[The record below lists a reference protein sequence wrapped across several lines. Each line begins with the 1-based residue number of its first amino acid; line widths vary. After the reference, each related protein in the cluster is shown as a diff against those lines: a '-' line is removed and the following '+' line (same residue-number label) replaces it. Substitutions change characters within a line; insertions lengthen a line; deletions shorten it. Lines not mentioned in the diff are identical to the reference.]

1 MCFFKQKTAYE
12 MRISDW
18 SSDVCSSDLLDAVAP
33 TTPVV
38 LVRGGHSMFLNSAA
52 LHRFAIT
59 RDTPI
64 PAGGQISRDARQQ
77 LTGELIDTARDL
89 GKLPPPPALSAADH
103 IRTKYLLNRYGIT
116 PVPLPG
122 TQKQD

>member
-1 MCFFKQKTAYE
+1 

-18 SSDVCSSDLLDAVAP
+18 SSDVCSSDLLQEQRVPSLAELDAVAP

-64 PAGGQISRDARQQ
+64 PAGGQIRRAARPP
-77 LTGELIDTARDL
+77 LPGELIDTARYL
-89 GKLPPPPALSAADH
+89 VKLPPAPALSGADLL
-103 IRTKYLLNRYGIT
+103 RTQAQLHRT
-116 PVPLPG
+116 R
-122 TQKQD
+122 QS

>member
-1 MCFFKQKTAYE
+1 
-12 MRISDW
+12 
-18 SSDVCSSDLLDAVAP
+18 
-33 TTPVV
+33 
-38 LVRGGHSMFLNSAA
+38 MFLNSAA

-89 GKLPPPPALSAADH
+89 VKLPPAPALSEADL
-103 IRTKYLLNRYGIT
+103 IRTQEILNSYGIT
-116 PVPLPG
+116 AVRIPG
-122 TQKQD
+122 IYKGDLRTAYGLMRRMAANGKQIGRASCRERVCQYV